1 MDSSRELRRRGL
13 AWAFAGAVGGA
24 LFVIPWKLAN
34 EAGESAHSVLLLLGV
49 SALTN
54 TFFALW
60 QRRSS
65 GARGLRVTR
74 TDLGVAALLAGF
86 TLAGNLASGRAI
98 QDLSPALLNV
108 LFRAEVILVALFAW
122 LLLRERV
129 ERRYWLGA
137 AIAAVGLVV
146 LQGPD
151 AVGASPGGLSLG
163 GLLGLFGTGT
173 GLALGAAACF
183 SMLVVVTRHFIHRID
198 PVAVNAIRLWLA
210 VALWFA
216 FNAVPEMDTLPRE
229 QVLFASLSAIS
240 GPFFSRLCLMISARY
255 VEARVSTLAS
265 LSAPVLTLFFAFALL
280 SDWPRDYELLG
291 GAIMIAG
298 ISIPLLR
305 PRRTETRALR
315 DRGATP
321 PGPGRSRPAS
331 PPE

>member
-1 MDSSRELRRRGL
+1 MDSSREFRRRGL

-54 TFFALW
+54 TIFAIW

-65 GARGLRVTR
+65 GARGLRIAR
-74 TDLGVAALLAGF
+74 ADLGVAALLAGF
-86 TLAGNLASGRAI
+86 TLAGNLASARAI

-122 LLLRERV
+122 LLLGERV

-146 LQGPD
+146 LQGPV
-151 AVGASPGGLSLG
+151 AVGSSPGGPTLG
-163 GLLGLFGTGT
+163 GLLDFFGTGT
-173 GLALGAAACF
+173 GMALGAAACF

-216 FNAVPEMDTLPRE
+216 FNAVPEIDTLPRE

-265 LSAPVLTLFFAFALL
+265 LSAPALTLFFAFVLL
-280 SDWPRDYELLG
+280 SDWPRDHELLG

-305 PRRTETRALR
+305 PRR
-315 DRGATP
+315 GATP

-331 PPE
+331 PPG

>member
-54 TFFALW
+54 TLLVFW
-60 QRRSS
+60 QRRGS
-65 GARGLRVTR
+65 GVRGLRLTR
-74 TDLGVAALLAGF
+74 TDLGVAGLLAGF
-86 TLAGNLASGRAI
+86 TLAGNLASARAI

-151 AVGASPGGLSLG
+151 AIRTSTDGFSPGRF
-163 GLLGLFGTGT
+163 LGLFGKGT
-173 GLALGAAACF
+173 GMALGAAACF
-183 SMLVVVTRHFIHRID
+183 SMLIVVTRRFIYRID

-216 FNAVPEMDTLPRE
+216 FNAVPEVETLPRE
-229 QVLFASLSAIS
+229 QLLFASLAAVS

-265 LSAPVLTLFFAFALL
+265 LSAPILTLFFAFALL
-280 SDWPRDYELLG
+280 SDWPRDHELLG
-291 GAIMIAG
+291 GALMIAG

-305 PRRTETRALR
+305 PRRKEARADGSIEPLS
-315 DRGATP
+315 DPT
-321 PGPGRSRPAS
+321 AS
-331 PPE
+331 EKSQHP